1 MKTTYKADD
10 SVGQLK
16 LSIALHLIPNLPPIP
31 HKEYRL
37 IVADPPWDFHLRETD
52 KTHRGRC
59 SYPSMTDDEIL
70 NMPMSAIA
78 NADSYLLLWVTNN
91 HQALGFRCLDRWGF
105 THRST
110 FTWEKI
116 TKDGNPH
123 AGLGHYGRNCTEHFL
138 VATKGNPGSF
148 THHGLANI
156 INIIR
161 APRTKHSQKPEQFW
175 HIADRLAEKLE
186 NCEKLGKLST
196 PSRIELFSRTP
207 RPNWD
212 CWGAEAEPVGA
223 SL

>member
-1 MKTTYKADD
+1 MKTYKSDD
-10 SVGQLK
+10 CVGQLK

-78 NADSYLLLWVTNN
+78 NDDSYLLLWVTNN